1 MSVPN
6 QIPYNIY
13 TANGQTTV
21 FTYEFYIISA
31 SDLEVSINGS
41 VVASGYTVSGVGN
54 KDGGDITFLTPP
66 ANGAVVMLERVVPTY
81 RLTDYQ
87 DNGDLLA
94 DTVNKDFDRI
104 WMAIQRAFIDL
115 GFALTRPYFGGPFN
129 AKGYRIENLADPVN
143 DQDAATKKYVIEQ
156 GKLSLVRALRVP
168 ESNVGIVPPVNVRSN
183 MLLGFNDLGNPV
195 AIAGQTDTADLAL
208 KLASTAGASLVGTEN
223 GLTVQEML
231 SLGRIVYPEMFGVGL
246 SEPSDD
252 ELWSAMFAALEAL
265 PDTLLGTS
273 LPYTVDLRGNI
284 YTLTQTHN
292 VDVNINIINGTLL
305 MNGGQVVISNELVGS
320 RTRRVILKDLK
331 VRYTGTTYYPEALIK
346 IARCYNSF
354 VINCDF
360 WAGDTTDVISDPESE
375 NIGKP
380 LRARYGLWMGSKR
393 AWGCGIIGGEFFGG
407 EICCR
412 IGYTNDH
419 TGITVSGGATFHHGW
434 VGNLLLCN
442 PAGFSVN
449 GCNIEHSENG
459 AWGLCITSGTN
470 ASLGNINHSHG
481 GMISGCYLYNNG
493 NGSPGDINASA
504 AILIGYDVPGTLNF
518 DIPGGLITSQATAHS
533 IQVTNCYIVSPKQ
546 QRAVKMRGL
555 YGLNCLNSK
564 YTFAT
569 TESYGFTIEGTSAR
583 SSVRDCR
590 NQSTGASD
598 EAEYTSSNKPQVG
611 GAGGMFTP
619 QLKGKSTAG
628 VMVYSTR
635 GGDYFIENGICKLSL
650 WLTVGPITT
659 QPEGDLYITLPVA
672 IAFGRRSGCG
682 VSHQALAGTTTVNVS
697 GEVDGSDTSTVTG
710 TAEIPNSYLSV
721 GASIIN
727 GTTLSLKL
735 GGAPMQGS
743 VIRETTAFELS
754 IEYPVNGATFTG

>member
-252 ELWSAMFAALEAL
+252 ELWAAMFSYLESL
-265 PDTLLGTS
+265 EDTAKSTD
-273 LPYTVDLRGNI
+273 LPYLIDMRGKEYTINKTHQVDTNLG
-284 YTLTQTHN
+284 
-292 VDVNINIINGTLL
+292 VINGFIHF
-305 MNGGQVVISNELVGS
+305 NGGRFIFGDYTTPAAGGK
-320 RTRRVILKDLK
+320 TRRYLIDFRWDYIGDSYFPYALVEI
-331 VRYTGTTYYPEALIK
+331 VRAYNTHIK
-346 IARCYNSF
+346 KPTC
-354 VINCDF
+354 
-360 WAGDTTDVISDPESE
+360 WAGDSE
-375 NIGKP
+375 ELETSGVFAGKP
-380 LRARYGLWMGSKR
+380 KRARHALWLGSRR
-393 AWGCGIIGGEFFGG
+393 AWGCSITGGDIYGG
-407 EICCR
+407 EIPLR
-412 IGYTNDH
+412 VGYTNDH
-419 TGITVSGGATFHHGW
+419 TGVFIGAGLTIHHGW
-434 VGNLLLCN
+434 SGNLLGCN
-442 PAGFSVN
+442 FAGATVL
-449 GCNIEHSENG
+449 GCNIEHSEDG
-459 AWGLCITSGTN
+459 AWDIALTSGTN
-470 ASLGNINHSHG
+470 GVSNAIRSVLIAGV
-481 GMISGCYLYNNG
+481 YAYNVG
-493 NGSPGDINASA
+493 NGTKGNNYAPAS
-504 AILIGYDVPGTLNF
+504 ILVGYDVPGTEGF
-518 DIPGGLITSQATAHS
+518 DVAGQLITSDAQARN
-533 IQVTNCYIVSPKQ
+533 VTVMNCDLVSSKQ
-546 QRAVKMRGL
+546 LRAVKMRGL
-555 YGLNCLNSK
+555 SGLKCINNSYSIK
-564 YTFAT
+564 TGETF
-569 TESYGFTIEGTSAR
+569 GFTFEGTAAR
-583 SSVRDCR
+583 SGCFDNR
-590 NQSTGASD
+590 NQSTGVHD
-598 EAEYTSSNKPQVG
+598 EAEYTSTNKPQVG
-611 GAGGMFTP
+611 ALSGVFTP
-619 QLKGKSTAG
+619 QLKGSITQG
-628 VMVYSTR
+628 SMVYSTR
-635 GGDYFIENGICKLSL
+635 GGDYCIENGICKLSL

-659 QPEGDLYITLPVA
+659 QPEGDIFITLPVA

-697 GEVDGSDTSTVTG
+697 GKVDDSDTSTVTG